1 MRGRTRAPRKRL
13 LRYADG
19 LLAGGEIVLRRSRQH
34 WMALL
39 ADSRNALLLW
49 AIGIGAWV
57 LGVSLISSFN
67 EELGQLVGFLGFGCL
82 LAGLIVF
89 LLHLWEWWAQDY
101 LITNRRI
108 VKVEGVVNKRAADS
122 SLEKINDAILSQDV
136 LGRMFG
142 YGDLD
147 ILTAADAAV
156 DRYRMLDRA
165 PEFKRQMLDA
175 KRALEM
181 EIEHRAP
188 PSPPI
193 HGARRD
199 RAPERRAR
207 YLRDTPRPGVPSD
220 RPRGGPAEVMDTIAR
235 LADLR
240 DRGAISED
248 EFETKKRD
256 LLARL

>member
-1 MRGRTRAPRKRL
+1 V
-13 LRYADG
+13 RYADG
-19 LLAGGEIVLRRSRQH
+19 LLAGGEVVLRRSRQH
-34 WMALL
+34 WIALL
-39 ADSRNALLLW
+39 AESRNALLLW

-57 LGVSLISSFN
+57 LGMSVISSIN
-67 EELGQLVGFLGFGCL
+67 ADLGQLVGFLGFGCL
-82 LAGLIVF
+82 LAGLIIVA
-89 LLHLWEWWAQDY
+89 LHAWEWWAQDY

-108 VKVEGVVNKRAADS
+108 VKVEGILNKRAADS
-122 SLEKINDAILSQDV
+122 SLEKINDAILTQDI

-142 YGDLD
+142 FGDLD

-165 PEFKRQMLDA
+165 PDFKRQMLDA

-193 HGARRD
+193 HGATRSGSQRV
-199 RAPERRAR
+199 AVERSSRE
-207 YLRDTPRPGVPSD
+207 TPRPQQRSASPAGPSS
-220 RPRGGPAEVMDTIAR
+220 GPGQIMDTIAR
-235 LADLR
+235 LAELR
-240 DRGAISED
+240 DRGAISEA
-248 EFETKKRD
+248 EFEAKKRD